1 MTTTKMREFMPNT
14 VPSSLA
20 ATEWTN
26 DVTVSLR
33 EYGIRSRE
41 LCDS

>member
-1 MTTTKMREFMPNT
+1 MTTTKKREFMPNT
-14 VPSSLA
+14 VPSSA